1 DLYTY
6 TFSLR
11 GVTMTR
17 PGDNS
22 DAKKNDTSASWKP
35 IGAAG
40 SSSDTHTGSRGTQ
53 HGSDGGYF
61 GPDYRMKV
69 EGQAAQQQQQQ
80 LHNQEIRS
88 LEYYSSPAMDE
99 RPMGGMAV
107 HGSTEEVHDGS
118 QSLEIIAR
126 GKVDPSTLPQDPF
139 LVKCNSLLR

>member
-1 DLYTY
+1 
-6 TFSLR
+6 
-11 GVTMTR
+11 
-17 PGDNS
+17 
-22 DAKKNDTSASWKP
+22 P

-40 SSSDTHTGSRGTQ
+40 SSSITHTGIRGTQ
-53 HGSDGGYF
+53 HSSDGGYF
-61 GPDYRMKV
+61 GPDCRMKI
-69 EGQAAQQQQQQ
+69 EGPVARQQQQQQQQQPQ

-88 LEYYSSPAMDE
+88 LGYYSSPAMDE

-126 GKVDPSTLPQDPF
+126 GKVDPSALPQDPF